1 MKQKQTTTMAFYALF
16 VAIEL
21 VLMFTPLG
29 FIPLS
34 AIKITTMHIPVI
46 IAGIVLGVKGGSLIG
61 AVFGICSV
69 INATINPVPTSFVFT
84 PFYSIGAVSGNFYS
98 LLIAIVPRIMIGVVS
113 ALLYRFLKNLRT
125 NDSIATVICGFAGSM
140 TNTVLVMGGIYLF
153 FGPDYAAALDMSY
166 DLLLGAIMG
175 IVTYNGVIE
184 AIAAAV
190 MVCVIC
196 KALTPMTR
204 KYFHTNA

>member
-1 MKQKQTTTMAFYALF
+1 MAFYALF

-84 PFYSIGAVSGNFYS
+84 PFTASEQSAAISTPCSLPSYRVS
-98 LLIAIVPRIMIGVVS
+98 
-113 ALLYRFLKNLRT
+113 
-125 NDSIATVICGFAGSM
+125 
-140 TNTVLVMGGIYLF
+140 
-153 FGPDYAAALDMSY
+153 
-166 DLLLGAIMG
+166 
-175 IVTYNGVIE
+175 
-184 AIAAAV
+184 
-190 MVCVIC
+190 
-196 KALTPMTR
+196 
-204 KYFHTNA
+204 

>member
-1 MKQKQTTTMAFYALF
+1 
-16 VAIEL
+16 
-21 VLMFTPLG
+21 
-29 FIPLS
+29 
-34 AIKITTMHIPVI
+34 
-46 IAGIVLGVKGGSLIG
+46 
-61 AVFGICSV
+61 
-69 INATINPVPTSFVFT
+69 
-84 PFYSIGAVSGNFYS
+84 
-98 LLIAIVPRIMIGVVS
+98 MIGVVS